1 MNARNM
7 TRLVVTP
14 EAEVAN
20 PWGAVCG
27 ESRTHGFDAGVG
39 KRAHQSTSPC
49 PKRPGMGGHATCCCG
64 RASGRWQI
72 DATIDSTIDVSLDF
86 HGLWL
91 RLNLS
96 SLVPVQSG
104 SPRGIVEGV

>member
-1 MNARNM
+1 LFGSISCLVSPEWEANRRSHKRVEAAMNARNM

-39 KRAHQSTSPC
+39 KRAHQSTAPC
-49 PKRPGMGGHATCCCG
+49 PKRPKG
-64 RASGRWQI
+64 RRRAAHSG
-72 DATIDSTIDVSLDF
+72 
-86 HGLWL
+86 
-91 RLNLS
+91 
-96 SLVPVQSG
+96 
-104 SPRGIVEGV
+104 

>member
-1 MNARNM
+1 LFGSISCLVSPEWEANRRSHKRVEAAMNARNM

-39 KRAHQSTSPC
+39 KRAHQSTAPC
-49 PKRPGMGGHATCCCG
+49 PKRPGVLARRLPC
-64 RASGRWQI
+64 
-72 DATIDSTIDVSLDF
+72 
-86 HGLWL
+86 LW
-91 RLNLS
+91 S
-96 SLVPVQSG
+96 IIQAG
-104 SPRGIVEGV
+104 SCVTSVH